1 MSQSQAKWIA
11 VVVLLGLAAV
21 PLVMMMTRNGK
32 AEHAQSSGQPSG
44 SKAGPPAFAMP
55 VEVAPVT
62 VGAVTESVNAV
73 GTLQANESVMIRPE
87 IPGRV
92 TRVNFQEGQAVQKG
106 RILMELDSAE
116 LDAQLA
122 QAAASLELAKL
133 NYDRNKLLIAN
144 DNVSRHE
151 LDQAASNLKSA
162 EANYK
167 FYYERLEKTRIRAP
181 FDGFLGSRRFSPG
194 DYVQAGHDLVNLED
208 IKALK
213 IDFNIP
219 ETLFSRL
226 AVGQRVGIRVDAF
239 PDQSFEGRVYSIDP
253 RVDEISRTARVR
265 ARIPNPELK
274 LRPGMFTNVA
284 LVLGQTEHALLI
296 PEEAVVL
303 QQDKTFV
310 FRVVDG
316 TAHLTEVKL
325 GSRERGVVQ
334 VLEGLAPADTVVRAG
349 VQKIRDGA
357 PVRAVE
363 AGSDRG

>member
-32 AEHAQSSGQPSG
+32 PEHAQSSGQPSG

-265 ARIPNPELK
+265 
-274 LRPGMFTNVA
+274 
-284 LVLGQTEHALLI
+284 
-296 PEEAVVL
+296 
-303 QQDKTFV
+303 
-310 FRVVDG
+310 
-316 TAHLTEVKL
+316 
-325 GSRERGVVQ
+325 
-334 VLEGLAPADTVVRAG
+334 
-349 VQKIRDGA
+349 
-357 PVRAVE
+357 
-363 AGSDRG
+363 